1 MPSEQ
6 APATQTAIARH
17 TNVLNNILE
26 AVGGT
31 PCVRMN
37 RVPQDHGIK
46 CEVIAKCEFM
56 NPGGSVKDRIG
67 VRMVADAEASGRIKP
82 GDTLIEPS
90 SGNTGIGLSLSAA
103 AKGYKM
109 IVTMPTKM
117 SQEKTIVMEALGTEV
132 IRVPLVAYDHPD
144 SLISV
149 AKRLEA
155 EKGYHLL
162 DQYANPGNPNSHYD
176 GTAEEI
182 LAQCDNKIDM
192 IVIGAG
198 TGGTITGI
206 AKKLKER
213 LPNIIVVGVDPVGS
227 ILADPSAPAENTP
240 YQVEGIGYD
249 FVPKVCD
256 RQYVDRWVK
265 SRDKE
270 SFDLAREIHAKEAM
284 LCGGSSGSAM
294 WGVLEAAKD
303 LEAHQRCVVVFP
315 DNIRNYMTKFP
326 DRNWRIEY
334 GLEEGEITRPTYNQL
349 EKRVK
354 ELEAKLA
361 AAAPAAGGEGK
372 TKAFC

>member
-1 MPSEQ
+1 MSLS
-6 APATQTAIARH
+6 AATESAIARH
-17 TNVLNNILE
+17 TTVLDNILE

-31 PCVRMN
+31 PCVRLN
-37 RVPQDHGIK
+37 RVPQAHGVT

-90 SGNTGIGLSLSAA
+90 SGNTGIGLAMAAA
-103 AKGYKM
+103 AKGYHM
-109 IVTMPTKM
+109 VVTMPTKM
-117 SQEKTIVMEALGTEV
+117 SHEKSTVMEALGTEV
-132 IRVPLVAYDHPD
+132 IRTPLVAFDHPE
-144 SLISV
+144 SLITV
-149 AKRLEA
+149 ARKLEA

-162 DQYANPGNPNSHYD
+162 DQYANPGNPNAHYD

-182 LAQCDNKIDM
+182 IAQCGTNIDM
-192 IVIGAG
+192 VVIGAG
-198 TGGTITGI
+198 TGGTITGV

-213 LPNIIVVGVDPVGS
+213 IPGVIVVGVDPVGS

-270 SFDLAREIHAKEAM
+270 SFDLAREIHAQEGM

-303 LEAHQRCVVVFP
+303 LRPDQRCVVIFP

-326 DRNWRIEY
+326 DRSWRIEY
-334 GLEEGEITRPTYNQL
+334 GLEEGEIVRPTYTQL

-354 ELEAKLA
+354 ALEAQLA
-361 AAAPAAGGEGK
+361 AVSNNNGEGK
-372 TKAFC
+372 AKAFC